1 MLVIADACLYGLSSV
16 HVING
21 FKNTGAW
28 PVDVSKVDVA
38 RLLTRMSAGYV
49 FRRVYFNRLMVRLG
63 PEARREMD
71 QPVVFFG
78 SISNRG
84 QAVVANSDGVLAAI
98 NELDAAKEVALK
110 AKDTH
115 QARTLDARVA
125 RAAQL
130 VADERDADQR
140 RNNPAFRRRKYALRS
155 AAQRQ
160 RDRLGGTPESTPV
173 PGAVIVQ
180 EPVRWRVRREWDD
193 WSTIAEVFFV
203 HRDIVSI
210 FPGAVRLYTVFWG
223 CNWSTLHE
231 HVLGLKKRGHGEK
244 ECCELSCLP
253 HAAVASRP
261 AHA

>member
-1 MLVIADACLYGLSSV
+1 
-16 HVING
+16 
-21 FKNTGAW
+21 
-28 PVDVSKVDVA
+28 
-38 RLLTRMSAGYV
+38 MSAGYV

-71 QPVVFFG
+71 QPVVSFG

-160 RDRLGGTPESTPV
+160 WDRLGGTPESTPV

-180 EPVRWRVRREWDD
+180 EPVRWRVRRE
-193 WSTIAEVFFV
+193 
-203 HRDIVSI
+203 
-210 FPGAVRLYTVFWG
+210 LYTVFWG